1 MALITCPACGKQISD
16 RAVSCPHCGEP
27 IQGQEPMMEY
37 QQQEPVQQYD
47 ESGNNN
53 NRKYIAPLAI
63 FAGVLLAVLVGVIA
77 YNKGAKNVDETATE
91 PASESY
97 TAVDTSSTSSP
108 TTTFSTGIQPQTE
121 SKSEDDAVKSAEETS
136 EDLPSIPRHSS
147 HHHRSSRPH
156 NPSIDE
162 MINNAPP
169 AAWR

>member
-1 MALITCPACGKQISD
+1 
-16 RAVSCPHCGEP
+16 
-27 IQGQEPMMEY
+27 MMEY

-97 TAVDTSSTSSP
+97 TAVDTSSTSLP
-108 TTTFSTGIQPQTE
+108 TVTFNTSVQPQTE

-136 EDLPSIPRHSS
+136 EDVPSISRHSS

>member
-1 MALITCPACGKQISD
+1 MKAVYLDCFAGISGNMLLGAFLQLGVPQKHLEQELHKLITGDEFELHVSD
-16 RAVSCPHCGEP
+16 V
-27 IQGQEPMMEY
+27 M
-37 QQQEPVQQYD
+37 
-47 ESGNNN
+47 
-53 NRKYIAPLAI
+53 
-63 FAGVLLAVLVGVIA
+63 
-77 YNKGAKNVDETATE
+77 KN
-91 PASESY
+91 
-97 TAVDTSSTSSP
+97 
-108 TTTFSTGIQPQTE
+108 GIQAKYVDVEVKGTGAEFE

>member
-1 MALITCPACGKQISD
+1 
-16 RAVSCPHCGEP
+16 
-27 IQGQEPMMEY
+27 MEN

-63 FAGVLLAVLVGVIA
+63 FAGMLLAVLVGVIA

-97 TAVDTSSTSSP
+97 TAVDTSSTSLP
-108 TTTFSTGIQPQTE
+108 TVTFNTSVQPQTE

-169 AAWR
+169 EAWR